1 MITTGTQTIELITS
15 TTAEIDVMV
24 SALAFTSSS
33 VTPVTQDAQI
43 STATTTTILDIPG
56 NFSSATQLQIKC
68 ISLCNNGTAAN
79 TITVQ
84 KNAGTIIRLYKTVL
98 QAGQSAVYSV
108 DGGWQRFDSN
118 GTPVTE
124 PASKLGIQTGYSNF
138 FMKTGTAPEATGV
151 PYLFAKDAGLPGAFT
166 VSSAGLTGEAWSD
179 AKAGGIPITINS
191 GTLYLSA
198 LSVTASLAGVVG
210 LLDILWMNSG
220 IAIATTTA
228 QSITPATAAARDNQG
243 TSNGNGVIPA
253 LYVSSSTGN
262 GAAITNTTIS
272 YTSQDGTPGKTGT
285 MPSFPQTCQTGSL
298 VFFNLAAGDTGCR
311 SIQSIT
317 LGTTYASGT
326 IHLVLVRPIVQGPV
340 LLANTGYC
348 TSTSDYKSVK
358 IFPNSFLTPWFIPT
372 AATATNITG
381 IANFVEV

>member
-33 VTPVTQDAQI
+33 VTPVTQDTQI

-84 KNAGTIIRLYKTVL
+84 KNAGTIVKLYRTVL

-124 PASKLGIQTGYSNF
+124 PASKMGIQTGYSNF

-166 VSSAGLTGEAWSD
+166 VSSASINGESWSN
-179 AKAGGIPITINS
+179 AKAGGIPITIGS

-198 LSVTASLAGVVG
+198 LSVTSSLASVIG

-220 IAIATTTA
+220 INVTTTTG

-253 LYVSSSTGN
+253 IYVSTATTNAS
-262 GAAITNTTIS
+262 AVTNTTIS
-272 YTSQDGTPGKTGT
+272 YTNQDGTAGKTGT
-285 MPSFPQTCQTGSL
+285 IPSFPATCVAGSL

-311 SIQSIT
+311 SVESIT
-317 LGTTYASGT
+317 LGTSYGGGA

-358 IFPNSFLTPWFIPT
+358 IFPNSFLVPWSIPT
-372 AATATNITG
+372 ANTAHNITG
-381 IANFVEV
+381 VANFVEV